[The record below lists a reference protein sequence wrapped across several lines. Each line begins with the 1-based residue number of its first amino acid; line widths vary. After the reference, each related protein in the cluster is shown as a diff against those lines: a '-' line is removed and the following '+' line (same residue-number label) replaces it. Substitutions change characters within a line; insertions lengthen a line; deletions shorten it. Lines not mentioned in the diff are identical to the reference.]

1 MSNITFFFVVVGVA
15 TATSWVFKLVDLVEG
30 GEAR

>member
-15 TATSWVFKLVDLVEG
+15 TVTDWVFKLVEVIE
-30 GEAR
+30 R